1 MRHVQLNM
9 GRFVHILQSENRAEA
24 DKGTWSFF
32 VFNKQQKLRS
42 YCLIVSLL
50 HLVLAI
56 IYLGVLIQQETKPGS
71 LIIKRLQTHTTQSI
85 GAWLSPSATTNVNTT
100 GLANL
105 LDLRKCPI
113 ASSIPARGSE
123 YVIQQTV
130 LAGVGEIDTRLL
142 LIAFHLL
149 SWLFQ
154 FVSAY
159 DDRYYE
165 EMEAGKTNLG
175 HFFEYSVSAPLMLIA
190 ICVQLGIT
198 DIYLITSI
206 AANCSACMLFGAV
219 AEMLSSTELLFVF
232 RFPLPRIDFTFSAH
246 WVAHFAGWITIV
258 IAYVCASSNLIIFDR
273 CISPD
278 ATARM
283 PESIRIVLVI
293 EGLLFMSFGF
303 VQVYAFIAR
312 KSVDRAHKE
321 TDQFMEKKRNIA
333 YRTETAYILLSF
345 VAKTILGGFILLGNS
360 TFDN

>member
-1 MRHVQLNM
+1 MRRVQLNM
-9 GRFVHILQSENRAEA
+9 GRFIHILQSENVDL
-24 DKGTWSFF
+24 DKGTWRFF
-32 VFNKQQKLRS
+32 VYNNKQRLRS

-50 HLVLAI
+50 HFVLAM
-56 IYLGVLIQQETKPGS
+56 IYLGVYIQQETKPGS

-85 GAWLSPSATTNVNTT
+85 GAWLSPSAVTNVNTA
-100 GLANL
+100 GLENV
-105 LDLRKCPI
+105 LDLQKCPI
-113 ASSIPARGSE
+113 ASTIPARGSE

-130 LAGVGEIDTRLL
+130 LAGIGEIDTRLL

-165 EMEAGKTNLG
+165 EMEEGKTNLS

-206 AANCSACMLFGAV
+206 AANCSACMLFGVV
-219 AEMLSSTELLFVF
+219 AEMLSNTKLSFVF
-232 RFPLPRIDFTFSAH
+232 RVPFTSYFYEFSAY
-246 WVAHFAGWITIV
+246 WVAHFAGWVTVV

-273 CISPD
+273 CISPT
-278 ATARM
+278 ATAKM
-283 PESIRIVLVI
+283 PDSIRIVLVI

-312 KSVDRAHKE
+312 KRVDSAHDTAEPMK
-321 TDQFMEKKRNIA
+321 KKRAIA
-333 YRTETAYILLSF
+333 YNTETAYILLSF
-345 VAKTILGGFILLGNS
+345 IAKTVLGAFILLGNS
-360 TFDN
+360 TFEK